1 MIKKHSPNKYPA
13 NFAGGRSRPNR
24 QARRYGRKYL
34 VINVGGD
41 LLTLSKQELTLLVR
55 RGYFY
60 RGITA
65 AHIEAHALH
74 VALPR
79 PSSR

>member
-1 MIKKHSPNKYPA
+1 MGTWP
-13 NFAGGRSRPNR
+13 NFAGARRRPNR

>member
-1 MIKKHSPNKYPA
+1 MIKKLLLGLRFRLAVHKA
-13 NFAGGRSRPNR
+13 NR

-34 VINVGGD
+34 VINVGGS
-41 LLTLSKQELTLLVR
+41 LVTLSKQELTLLVR
-55 RGYFY
+55 RGYFH

-65 AHIEAHALH
+65 ANIEGHALH

-79 PSSR
+79 S

>member
-1 MIKKHSPNKYPA
+1 MIKKLLLGLRFRLAVHKA
-13 NFAGGRSRPNR
+13 NR

-34 VINVGGD
+34 VINVGGG

-55 RGYFY
+55 RGYFR

-65 AHIEAHALH
+65 ANIEAHALH

-79 PSSR
+79 PSNR

>member
-1 MIKKHSPNKYPA
+1 MIKKLLLGLRFRLAVHKA
-13 NFAGGRSRPNR
+13 NR

-34 VINVGGD
+34 VINVGGS
-41 LLTLSKQELTLLVR
+41 LVTLSKQELTLLVR
-55 RGYFY
+55 RGYFH

-79 PSSR
+79 PSNR

>member
-1 MIKKHSPNKYPA
+1 MIKKLLLGLRFRLAVHKA
-13 NFAGGRSRPNR
+13 NR

-55 RGYFY
+55 RGYFR

-65 AHIEAHALH
+65 AHIEGHALH

-79 PSSR
+79 S

>member
-1 MIKKHSPNKYPA
+1 MIKKLLLGLRFRLTVHKA
-13 NFAGGRSRPNR
+13 NR

-34 VINVGGD
+34 VINVGGR
-41 LLTLSKQELTLLVR
+41 LVTLSKQELTLLVR
-55 RGYFY
+55 RGYFH

>member
-1 MIKKHSPNKYPA
+1 MIKKLLLGLRFRLAVHKA
-13 NFAGGRSRPNR
+13 NR

-41 LLTLSKQELTLLVR
+41 LLTLSKQEITLLVR
-55 RGYFY
+55 RGYFR

-65 AHIEAHALH
+65 AHIEGHALH

-79 PSSR
+79 S